1 MSEHETDPID
11 EDIIDDDDSII
22 DDEVVMPDDEI
33 AEDESG
39 DVDVVDELEDDV
51 ESELDSDSADDFDM
65 ESEIETSDEIVDD
78 LEAEI
83 ESENEESDLEAEL
96 ESELDEDHEH
106 DFYDELPV
114 PQEATA
120 DELDIDAALAAVSQ
134 LTLLT
139 QDEPIDYSDESDYEP
154 APEDTIQ
161 EFTRNTQPDYTV
173 EFEQPRDISMSRGQ
187 MASVIPALTLIILGG
202 WLTFTLTTS
211 NTPPSTGLLF
221 SVILIAVGAIFLSQ
235 WLTSARWSR
244 GNFFFGSSLVLI
256 GGLQLYFSQVSP
268 DMLYNGWTLWIV
280 ALGIALF
287 ATGYIAVPRLP
298 RLTIMGVV
306 TIVAGAIGYVLT
318 SGTLDPT
325 VITFVS
331 NLWFVGVAIVIFM
344 MIAPLLRRRQ

>member
-11 EDIIDDDDSII
+11 EDIIEDDDSII
-22 DDEVVMPDDEI
+22 DDDDNVMLDDEI

-39 DVDVVDELEDDV
+39 DFDVGDDLEDDV
-51 ESELDSDSADDFDM
+51 ESELDVDSTDDGDI
-65 ESEIETSDEIVDD
+65 ESELETSDEPMDD
-78 LEAEI
+78 LESGIEI
-83 ESENEESDLEAEL
+83 EDKKSEA
-96 ESELDEDHEH
+96 EH
-106 DFYDELPV
+106 DFYDELPI

-154 APEDTIQ
+154 ATEDTIQ
-161 EFTRNTQPDYTV
+161 EFTRDTQSDYIV
-173 EFEQPRDISMSRGQ
+173 EFEQPRDLSMSRGQ

-244 GNFFFGSSLVLI
+244 GNFFFGSSLLLI

-287 ATGYIAVPRLP
+287 GTGYIAVPRLP
-298 RLTIMGVV
+298 RLAIMGFV

-325 VITFVS
+325 LITFVS
-331 NLWFVGVAIVIFM
+331 NLWFVGVAILVFL

>member
-1 MSEHETDPID
+1 MNEHETDPID
-11 EDIIDDDDSII
+11 EDIIEDDDAIMDDDDNI
-22 DDEVVMPDDEI
+22 MLDDEI
-33 AEDESG
+33 IEDES
-39 DVDVVDELEDDV
+39 DDFDVVEDIEDDI
-51 ESELDSDSADDFDM
+51 ESELDVDHEHDVDVEYELAINDETEDDSQSEFDLDNDD
-65 ESEIETSDEIVDD
+65 
-78 LEAEI
+78 
-83 ESENEESDLEAEL
+83 EAEL
-96 ESELDEDHEH
+96 ESELDGDHEH
-106 DFYDELPV
+106 DFYDELPI

-161 EFTRNTQPDYTV
+161 EFTRETEHTPDYTV
-173 EFEQPRDISMSRGQ
+173 EFEQPRELSMSRGQ

-211 NTPPSTGLLF
+211 NTPPPSGLLF

-244 GNFFFGSSLVLI
+244 GNFFFGSSLLLI

-268 DMLYNGWTLWIV
+268 DSLSNGWTLWIV

-287 ATGYIAVPRLP
+287 GTGYIAVPRLS
-298 RLTIMGVV
+298 RLAIMGVV

-344 MIAPLLRRRQ
+344 MVAPLLRRRQ